1 MTIGAFLMAVLF
13 SLYSIPNFAIIFFS
27 KAVDIYSYKK
37 LGTITKAGKYIFY
50 NLIAICVANLMLIG
64 VQSLPT
70 FVNSVWA
77 ALGPACGMFFVPVMT
92 IIIQIV
98 LYLVERKLVNDK
110 IGKVRPITLSFLINV
125 VMSMLYNVMYYQ
137 IIQWNTNGV
146 LILPD
151 TDEEPFTMDHFDIII
166 NAILLLVIFV
176 VVKIVIQAILVRIA
190 KKKKEQQQLPE
201 EA

>member
-1 MTIGAFLMAVLF
+1 
-13 SLYSIPNFAIIFFS
+13 
-27 KAVDIYSYKK
+27 
-37 LGTITKAGKYIFY
+37 
-50 NLIAICVANLMLIG
+50 MLIG

-137 IIQWNTNGV
+137 IIQWNMHGV
-146 LILPD
+146 FLPD